1 MALAAA
7 LSHGNSTCAPRYR
20 GVGPESGEGGGKA
33 IFTAT
38 LCAIFFTVLFQGG
51 AIFDFLDR
59 YKGFQVA

>member
-1 MALAAA
+1 
-7 LSHGNSTCAPRYR
+7 
-20 GVGPESGEGGGKA
+20 VGPESGEGGGKA

-38 LCAIFFTVLFQGG
+38 LWAIFFTVLFQGG